1 MVSKKRK
8 EPGVLM
14 GILACIPMLNWLA
27 LIITGLTYGAKFSL
41 FCGIAYGIITY
52 RFVDAAPFI
61 WVIALFQYWIVYT
74 GIICRSDRV
83 EFVGEYEEEYEE
95 EEYEEEYEDDK
106 DVIDV
111 EFSEVVV
118 EEVKRIPQKKEVVH
132 RIPQKK
138 EETKKVEL
146 DFSQIDELRRQSD
159 VVRTM
164 LEVSQIQLLVD
175 ELSVEQKRVLEA
187 ILSGKCVWQK
197 IERIAESQMSMPE
210 IIIDEINEIA
220 MRYLDDILIDVFETE
235 VHILEQYANEIRRK
249 MS

>member
-1 MVSKKRK
+1 MVLKKRK

-61 WVIALFQYWIVYT
+61 WMIAVFQYWIVYT

-83 EFVGEYEEEYEE
+83 EFAGEYEEEYEE
-95 EEYEEEYEDDK
+95 EYEYDE

-118 EEVKRIPQKKEVVH
+118 EEVGRIPQKKEVVH

-187 ILSGKCVWQK
+187 ILSGKCLWQK

-220 MRYLDDILIDVFETE
+220 MRYLDDILINVFETE